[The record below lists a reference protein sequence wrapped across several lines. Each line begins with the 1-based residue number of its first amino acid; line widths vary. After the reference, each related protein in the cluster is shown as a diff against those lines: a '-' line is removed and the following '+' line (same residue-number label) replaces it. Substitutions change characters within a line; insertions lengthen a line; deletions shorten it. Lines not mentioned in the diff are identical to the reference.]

1 MNRLYSDASK
11 PKTTAEMF
19 AEVWAVIGQLQT
31 ARTAEATS
39 VGANGLRF
47 HSGGSATFE
56 DGGGVF
62 IEEGGTLRVT
72 DANGVT
78 IAYFGGFTDGTFGW
92 NFRYDSD
99 DPLFTRQGVE
109 GQQFWGFWDQNGHL
123 IFTSDGVTGTGLG
136 RPYLNIPMVPSS
148 GTSVGTGG
156 PFWPQ
161 FTNSSFQE
169 VMYRITTLWHP
180 RITVGVNTD
189 TTSGTVEWELRIN
202 GVTAGS
208 GSGDGS
214 GTFEIPGWGDTI
226 LPGHQKSVQLWA
238 RNTLGTASRLMV
250 DNCYGTQS

>member
-1 MNRLYSDASK
+1 MNRSPAGASV
-11 PKTTAEMF
+11 PPE
-19 AEVWAVIGQLQT
+19 IGRVLGAMQREIDQLKT
-31 ARTAEATS
+31 ARTAEFTS

-62 IEEGGTLRVT
+62 IEQGGTLRIT
-72 DANGVT
+72 DADGVT
-78 IAYFGGFTDGTFGW
+78 IAYLGRFTDGTFGW

-109 GQQFWGFWDQNGHL
+109 GQQFWGFWDQNRNL
-123 IFTSDGVTGTGLG
+123 IFTSDGITGTGLG

-161 FTNSSFQE
+161 FTNASYQE

-189 TTSGTVEWELRIN
+189 TTSGDVEWELRIN

-208 GSGDGS
+208 GTNDGS